1 MSKSFVSQIPKNN
14 LAPMYLGGGDGSE
27 KKTGV
32 YVPAHL
38 RTKQSAYSGNA
49 PNVSTKEVSLDQS
62 QFPALPS
69 KKEAKQST
77 PVVAKTMNYAEMAKK
92 EGVAREVVQFKPP
105 CPIRYDHQREKK
117 NWGDIDPDMD
127 FDEYDYEEDA
137 EEYDE

>member
-69 KKEAKQST
+69 KKDAKQST
-77 PVVAKTMNYAEMAKK
+77 PVLAKTMNYAEMAKK
-92 EGVAREVVQFKPP
+92 EGVAQEVVQFKPP
-105 CPIRYDHQREKK
+105 CPIRYDRTREKK